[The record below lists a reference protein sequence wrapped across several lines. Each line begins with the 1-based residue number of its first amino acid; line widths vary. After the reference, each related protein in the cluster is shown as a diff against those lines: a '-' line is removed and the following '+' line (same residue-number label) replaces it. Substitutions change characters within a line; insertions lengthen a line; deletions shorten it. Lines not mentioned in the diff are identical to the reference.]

1 VSGAELVVGKKGR
14 ELSDAEVAQ
23 IAARADQLYQQVFA
37 PLLLGGEVRPVR
49 PIGPLLSRQMAGL
62 AHVFQPSDST
72 LWTNCDEARRRQA
85 RLLAPVDDLPAPGP
99 AEWLMLAALND
110 LLQVANP
117 YLPSVMSPSRP
128 AKLLETT
135 LVMIGRVPPPS
146 TLNDCLG
153 RHASFAQVLGVGR
166 LDTTI
171 RWWTGSAVFHGEA
184 PSKRLMAWPEVRRV
198 RVDETVIGLDNLMLH
213 PSVTREQFLGM
224 LGSWLRLSPLTDL
237 ACAGREEPRF
247 QWGPGTLGLV
257 ATPAGARLGRRALRG
272 GGARGDVALERA
284 TKVLESQGLKPALE
298 VASRFL
304 DGRRAHAAL
313 SP

>member
-1 VSGAELVVGKKGR
+1 VSGTELATRSGR
-14 ELSDAEVAQ
+14 PLNDQEVAQ
-23 IAARADQLYQQVFA
+23 IAARADQLYQQVLA
-37 PLLLGGEVRPVR
+37 PLLLGGEIRPVR
-49 PIGPLLSRQMAGL
+49 PVGPLLARQMAGL

-72 LWTNCDEARRRQA
+72 LWARCDEARRQQA
-85 RLLAPVDDLPAPGP
+85 RLLVPLDDLPAPGP
-99 AEWLMLAALND
+99 AEWLMLAAFND

-117 YLPSVMSPSRP
+117 YMPSVMSPSRP

-135 LVMIGRVPPPS
+135 LVLIGRIPPPA
-146 TLNDCLG
+146 DLG
-153 RHASFAQVLGVGR
+153 GCVQRHACFAQALGVGR

-171 RWWTGSAVFHGEA
+171 RWWTGSAVFHGEP

-198 RVDETVIGLDNLMLH
+198 RVEEVVVSLDNLMLH
-213 PSVTREQFLGM
+213 PSVSRDQFVGTLAA
-224 LGSWLRLSPLTDL
+224 WLRLSPLTDL

-247 QWGPGTLGLV
+247 LWSPATLGLV

-284 TKVLESQGLKPALE
+284 TKLLETQGLKPALE